1 MKTRLHL
8 SGGKI
13 TLGFLTF
20 CLSFGFVNQVQSQQF
35 VNGKLVR
42 KEKFPGGDGD
52 TYLKYGAD
60 YKKLYTQANMASD
73 LYQEGYFRQ
82 YYIDGLDTL
91 RHNSCKGF
99 ALIQNCSK
107 YGVISTADSSV
118 SAEILVNGDT
128 FSDFGFSL
136 KINAPLLKDSNY
148 DLSFLVASIEAYRIP
163 FKFFNKKLNPYEDFK
178 IYITQSNS
186 PNSEGDIIAIIRR
199 QDVYELDSSTYFP
212 YTSTIYPRNSLPCTT
227 METFYYR
234 VKKEIKGANSGQ
246 YITIRAKTQITDSV
260 SRLFRYN
267 CKPSVL
273 FWKNQNL
280 LERGFLSTDY
290 QIQCPFTLIKTGD
303 LCNQKNPLALKSSS
317 QYNTDKFLWSTGDTS
332 PILNV
337 TSPGM
342 YWVEKNRNG
351 CIARDSIIINKSS
364 SATTSTVTVN
374 KCKDSLLTIGLQSSP
389 NQNNYQWNSGSKNQQ
404 ISVSIPECYIRNSQW
419 HGCSIVDT
427 FLVKNYP
434 KHKAID
440 KINYTLCIGDSIALT
455 GLTNKL
461 AWYRKNLFLSDLSI
475 LQIHGVHDDTLVLK
489 SIDNCWQLDTIVIK
503 VENCY
508 FYDTGFLYI
517 PNAFT
522 PNKDGKNDVFKIPG
536 KSIHNYEMTIYNRW
550 GEQVFFTTN
559 AAEGWDGTYR
569 NIDAP
574 AGPYVVVLK
583 NKSNSNSGSQNNS
596 QDLNLP
602 IQLLR

>member
-1 MKTRLHL
+1 MKTRFCI
-8 SGGKI
+8 SERKI

-583 NKSNSNSGSQNNS
+583 NKSNINSGSQNNS

>member
-1 MKTRLHL
+1 
-8 SGGKI
+8 
-13 TLGFLTF
+13 
-20 CLSFGFVNQVQSQQF
+20 
-35 VNGKLVR
+35 
-42 KEKFPGGDGD
+42 
-52 TYLKYGAD
+52 
-60 YKKLYTQANMASD
+60 
-73 LYQEGYFRQ
+73 
-82 YYIDGLDTL
+82 
-91 RHNSCKGF
+91 
-99 ALIQNCSK
+99 
-107 YGVISTADSSV
+107 
-118 SAEILVNGDT
+118 
-128 FSDFGFSL
+128 
-136 KINAPLLKDSNY
+136 
-148 DLSFLVASIEAYRIP
+148 
-163 FKFFNKKLNPYEDFK
+163 
-178 IYITQSNS
+178 
-186 PNSEGDIIAIIRR
+186 
-199 QDVYELDSSTYFP
+199 
-212 YTSTIYPRNSLPCTT
+212 

-332 PILNV
+332 PTLNI
-337 TSPGM
+337 TSPGL

-351 CIARDSIIINKSS
+351 CIARDSIIINKSLTV
-364 SATTSTVTVN
+364 TTSTVTVN
-374 KCKDSLLTIGLQSSP
+374 KCKDSLLTIGLQSFP
-389 NQNNYQWNSGSKNQQ
+389 NQNNYQWNSGSKNQRL
-404 ISVSIPECYIRNSQW
+404 SVSIPGCYIRNSQLL
-419 HGCSIVDT
+419 GCSIVDT
-427 FLVKNYP
+427 FMVQNHP

-440 KINYTLCIGDSIALT
+440 KINYTLCMGDSIVLT

-461 AWYRKNLFLSDLSI
+461 AWYRKNLFLSNVSV
-475 LQIHGVHDDTLVLK
+475 LQIHGVQDDTLVLK
-489 SIDNCWQLDTIVIK
+489 SIDNCEQLDTIVIK
-503 VENCY
+503 VENCNI
-508 FYDTGFLYI
+508 YDTGFLYI

-522 PNKDGKNDVFKIPG
+522 PNKDGKNDVFIIPG